1 VNLVGAPGDWSDLVE
16 SLVPDILT
24 LIISTWAAMPA
35 MPTTPRE
42 DPITEQLCRLLRMN
56 RTSGDLPFQIHV
68 QMVELDPSAGEDQG
82 RMDIVFLPMVPR
94 EDIYF
99 CLECKRLNVP
109 DNAGVRSLASE
120 YITHGMMRFV
130 RGQYALRV
138 HHGGML
144 GYVLDGK
151 VPSAIQSVGSLIKKR
166 HEELQMQPPGHL
178 EPSSIRSDDNRARET
193 RHVRKDQP
201 KAFLIHHMF
210 APSGQIVAVGK
221 GLPAGHHA
229 ETFEG
234 DRR

>member
-1 VNLVGAPGDWSDLVE
+1 MTLVGAPGEWSDLIE
-16 SLVPDILT
+16 SLVPNILA

-35 MPTTPRE
+35 FPTNPHE

-56 RTSGDLPFQIHV
+56 RTSGNFPFQIHT
-68 QMVELDPSAGEDQG
+68 QMAELDPSAGEHQG

-94 EDIYF
+94 EEIYF

-109 DNAGVRSLASE
+109 DTGGVRPLASE

-151 VPSAIQSVGSLIKKR
+151 VPDAIRNVGGLVKKR
-166 HEELQMQPPGHL
+166 HDELRMRPPGDL
-178 EPSSIRSDDNRARET
+178 EPSSIRADDERTRET
-193 RHVRKDQP
+193 RHVRTDQS
-201 KAFLIHHMF
+201 KTFLIHHMF
-210 APSGQIVAVGK
+210 APTC
-221 GLPAGHHA
+221 
-229 ETFEG
+229 ETG
-234 DRR
+234 CT

>member
-1 VNLVGAPGDWSDLVE
+1 MNLVGAPGEWSDLIE
-16 SLVPDILT
+16 SLVPDILA

-35 MPTTPRE
+35 MQAMNPRE
-42 DPITEQLCRLLRMN
+42 DSITEQLCRLLRMN
-56 RTSGDLPFQIHV
+56 RTSGDLPFQIHI

-109 DNAGVRSLASE
+109 DSDGVRTLASE

-138 HHGGML
+138 QHGGML

-151 VPSAIQSVGSLIKKR
+151 IQIAIQSVGRLIKKR
-166 HEELQMQPPGHL
+166 HEDLQMQQPSAMD
-178 EPSSIRSDDNRARET
+178 PSSIRSDDQGARET
-193 RHVRKDQP
+193 RHVRKDQS

-210 APSGQIVAVGK
+210 VATCQTVAV
-221 GLPAGHHA
+221 
-229 ETFEG
+229 
-234 DRR
+234 

>member
-1 VNLVGAPGDWSDLVE
+1 MNLAGVPGEWSDLIE
-16 SLVPDILT
+16 SLVPDILA
-24 LIISTWAAMPA
+24 LIISTWAAMPV

-42 DPITEQLCRLLRMN
+42 DAITEQLCRLLRMN
-56 RTSGDLPFQIHV
+56 RTSGDLPFQIHT

-109 DNAGVRSLASE
+109 DNKGVRSLASE
-120 YITHGMMRFV
+120 YVTHGMMRFV
-130 RGQYALRV
+130 RAQYALRV

-151 VPSAIQSVGSLIKKR
+151 IPSAIQSVGGLIKKR
-166 HEELQMQPPGHL
+166 HEELQMRPPGDL
-178 EPSSIRSDDNRARET
+178 ERSSIRCDDERARET
-193 RHVRKDQP
+193 RHVRKDQS

-210 APSGQIVAVGK
+210 ATPCRTVA
-221 GLPAGHHA
+221 A
-229 ETFEG
+229 
-234 DRR
+234 